1 MGKKMVSHIMGKK
14 IVSLKK
20 LAKMAKEK
28 ALAADRDQPSQE
40 ECLLR
45 ERYGEECLPSSP
57 SSMTPTGFFPVY
69 VGEERQRFLVP
80 MGFLSH
86 PLFKMLL
93 EKARNEFGFEHRNG
107 LTVPCSVPAFR
118 EVLNA
123 VKCCNGKFEFGEL
136 VEEFV

>member
-1 MGKKMVSHIMGKK
+1 MGKKIVSHIMGKK

-20 LAKMAKEK
+20 LAKRAKER
-28 ALAADRDQPSQE
+28 ALSADQDHQSQE
-40 ECLLR
+40 VLLR
-45 ERYGEECLPSSP
+45 ERYSGECLPSSP
-57 SSMTPTGFFPVY
+57 SLTTPTGCFAVY

-80 MGFLSH
+80 TEFLCH

-93 EKARNEFGFEHRNG
+93 EKARKEFGFEQRNG

-123 VKCCNGKFEFGEL
+123 VECCNGKFEFGEL